1 MNFILKMRIWAR
13 RQFEKKK
20 QKKKTKT
27 LLSQR
32 KRITDKGMGWSFV
45 DYFDKKIAEFVIRK
59 QFYYYLK

>member
-1 MNFILKMRIWAR
+1 MNFILKTRIWAT
-13 RQFEKKK
+13 RQFDKKK
-20 QKKKTKT
+20 QKKPP

-45 DYFDKKIAEFVIRK
+45 DHFDKKIAEFVIRK